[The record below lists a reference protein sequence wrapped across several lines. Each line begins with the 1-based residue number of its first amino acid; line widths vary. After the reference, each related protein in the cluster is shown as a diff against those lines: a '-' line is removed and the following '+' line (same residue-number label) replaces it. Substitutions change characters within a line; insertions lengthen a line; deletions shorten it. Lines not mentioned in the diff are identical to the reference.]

1 MEEIMQQ
8 ENQNKKQSRRPIC
21 LKVRVS
27 AEEKELISKKM
38 AAFGT
43 INRESYMRKML
54 IDGYVIRVEFRQV
67 QKLLYLLGNVSININ
82 QIAKKV
88 NQTGSIYA
96 DDIYKMREEMESLY
110 PELRK
115 AIAELCSAKF

>member
-1 MEEIMQQ
+1 
-8 ENQNKKQSRRPIC
+8 
-21 LKVRVS
+21 VRVS

-43 INRESYMRKML
+43 INRESYMRKIL

-67 QKLLYLLGNVSININ
+67 QKLLHLLGNVSNNIN
-82 QIAKKV
+82 QIARKV
-88 NQTGSIYA
+88 NQTGNIHA
-96 DDIYKMREEMESLY
+96 EDIHKIREEMESFY

-115 AIAELCSAKF
+115 AIAELCSTKF